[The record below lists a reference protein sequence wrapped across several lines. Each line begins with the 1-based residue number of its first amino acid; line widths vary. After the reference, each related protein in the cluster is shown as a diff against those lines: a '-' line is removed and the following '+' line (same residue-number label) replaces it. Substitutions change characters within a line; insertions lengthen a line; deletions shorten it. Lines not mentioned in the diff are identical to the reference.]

1 MQIILDSDAAA
12 ELDDPNNFRAF
23 SIVVPTHVPADEL
36 GSFVH
41 RSGVGE
47 LDAGGRNVH
56 VQLGVIRRL
65 AAGRTAPDWDTGFD
79 AMIAYART
87 KGWVDDAGNTVRAH
101 LESP

>member
-1 MQIILDSDAAA
+1 MQIILGSDAAT
-12 ELDDPNNFRAF
+12 ELDDPDNFRAF
-23 SIVVPTHVPADEL
+23 SVVVPADVPADEL

-47 LDAGGRNVH
+47 LDAGGSHVH
-56 VQLGVIRRL
+56 IQLGVIRRL
-65 AAGRTAPDWDTGFD
+65 AAGRSTPDWDAGFD